1 MRGTAMVE
9 MAVLL
14 PVFVA
19 LISFSLFFLELIRTR
34 LRLLEV
40 GRYAAWTLSAYPIAD
55 FQTGRHQEAFSRG
68 VAAVRRDTLNRHL
81 AQGWG
86 NGGFAAPRE
95 NLDVE
100 LKNSETPDTQ
110 PRLSFSSSDAKG
122 LGSALFSTLGD
133 GTRPL
138 LRRFHL
144 DTADLVTATA
154 SVDVLNRLFPGSSQW
169 LQRLPIKSRF
179 ALRIA
184 DWHLSEGEDAM
195 MRFRRD
201 EQGNRAGPS
210 AFYAQVQ
217 RMTLFGLKD
226 RLTQLPGISTAF
238 QLVGGAGFDPT
249 MTYLASRNYR
259 PPANSAEDRD
269 CDYLREYPET
279 ARHGMSNLRKA
290 GPMDS
295 DRPSCFDTAP
305 FRDQARYQD
314 SLYIKLFESRGP
326 WFMGCKRAQAD
337 SLSDDGSDSNQP
349 ESFVGC
355 G

>member
-1 MRGTAMVE
+1 
-9 MAVLL
+9 MAILL

-19 LISFSLFFLELIRTR
+19 LILFSLSFLELVRTR

-40 GRYAAWTLSAYPIAD
+40 GRSAAWNLSAHPIAD
-55 FQTGRHQEAFSRG
+55 FQTARHQEAFSRAA
-68 VAAVRRDTLNRHL
+68 AAVRRETVNRHL
-81 AQGWG
+81 ARGWG
-86 NGGFAAPRE
+86 NGGFAVQRE
-95 NLDVE
+95 NLSVE
-100 LKNSETPDTQ
+100 LKNRETLDAQLRP
-110 PRLSFSSSDAKG
+110 SFSPSNAQG
-122 LGSALFSTLGD
+122 LGSALFSGLG
-133 GTRPL
+133 GGIRPL
-138 LRRFHL
+138 LKRFHL

-154 SVDVLNRLFPGSSQW
+154 SVDVRNRLFPGSTEW

-184 DWHLSEGEDAM
+184 DWHLGEGEDAV

-210 AFYAQVQ
+210 AFYTQLQ

-226 RLTQLPGISTAF
+226 RLTQLPGMSAVL
-238 QLVGGAGFDPT
+238 QLVGGTGLDPT

-259 PPANSAEDRD
+259 PPANSAEDRE
-269 CDYLREYPET
+269 CDYLREYPES
-279 ARHGMSNLRKA
+279 ARHGMSNLRRD
-290 GPMDS
+290 GPLDS
-295 DRPSCFDTAP
+295 DRPSCFDTSP

-337 SLSDDGSDSNQP
+337 DPSDDGSDADRA
-349 ESFVGC
+349 ESFAGC